1 MLLQEHIGIL
11 VLLDNQGFDEILNEG
26 CSPNMLRPYS
36 VVAELKI
43 FVELRD

>member
-1 MLLQEHIGIL
+1 MLLQEHICIL

-26 CSPNMLRPYS
+26 CSPNMLRPYP
-36 VVAELKI
+36 VVTEFEI